1 MRASSSLPLLLL
13 AGLAAGCARP
23 DAALY
28 HSESRTSPFLGGALD
43 VQTSKGAIRVE
54 GWDRPDL
61 EVTAQIR
68 QGTGAPVTW
77 TLEQKGNLTQVE
89 AHVPPGSGGACKF
102 ILHVPRNLNGTFRT
116 ASGVV
121 DAEGLKGNLHFETHQ
136 GAVHLENLSGH
147 VEASSGEGAVNIKHL
162 RGSLKGRFAE
172 GAVVIVDVSGGL
184 DVTVGM
190 GALSASELDGKGQ
203 GITLRTGQGQ
213 LDVKLGDAAGR
224 IHAAAGGEGR
234 VSLKHRSAK
243 IEEGAGDKV
252 VNAIIPGSDQQI
264 LLESGNSS
272 VTIR

>member
-1 MRASSSLPLLLL
+1 MRRLSISTLFLTAL
-13 AGLAAGCARP
+13 GIGCSRP

-28 HSESRTSPFLGGALD
+28 HSESRTAPFPGGVLE
-43 VQTSKGAIRVE
+43 VQTQAGAIIVE
-54 GWDRPDL
+54 GWDRPEL
-61 EVTAQIR
+61 EVTARIR

-77 TLEQKGNLTQVE
+77 TLSQTGERTRVE

-102 ILHVPRNLNGTFRT
+102 ILHAPRNLDGTFRT
-116 ASGVV
+116 ASGAM
-121 DAEGLKGNLHFETHQ
+121 DAEGLKGGLTFETGQ
-136 GAVHLENLSGH
+136 GAVRLEHLGGH
-147 VEASSGEGAVNIKHL
+147 VEASSGEGAVTIKHL
-162 RGSLKGRFAE
+162 RASLKGRFAE
-172 GAVVIVDVSGGL
+172 GAVVIEDVSDGL
-184 DVTVGM
+184 DVTVGS

-224 IHAAAGGEGR
+224 IRAAAGGEGR
-234 VSLKHRSAK
+234 VSLKHRGAK
-243 IEEGAGDKV
+243 IEGAGDKV